1 MMMAR
6 IVLLLWMTA
15 LAAFAAEQPFRWEW
29 KAEKGTLKVTLH
41 TEEGSYVYRNATS
54 LRLGEASPVR
64 SPEAVTYED
73 SIMGKTEIY
82 RGEASWCFEPLPEKE
97 SELIVSWQGCR
108 SRKGS
113 APLCYPPETVRIR
126 LNPEEKTSGILYPAE
141 KTEQAV
147 SSGELYPGVV
157 VERTAFGYQN
167 AEQFT
172 AFLEGRENG
181 GFSFAGKGIL
191 LVLILTLVG
200 GLALNLTPCVLPMI
214 PINLAIIGAD
224 SGGRRNAWI
233 RGTVYAAGIA
243 VAYGIVGLAAV
254 LGGATFGALGSL
266 WYFNLGVAVV
276 FVILALSMFDVFS
289 IDFSRFGGSVRTPST
304 AKLAG
309 VFLLGGL
316 SALLAGAC
324 VAPVVIAVLLY
335 SAGLYADGNP
345 FGLALPFLLGAG
357 MGLPWPFVAAGLAR
371 VPKPG
376 KWMVRVKYVFGIVI
390 LLAAG
395 YYGVLG
401 TRLAIGEFSAAD
413 RQSSAAAP
421 ASGTQALDDA
431 LLEAVLNGKPVLIDF
446 WAEWCKNCKAMDRG
460 PMRDPA
466 VRKALENFNV
476 VKLDATRVSDPQIK
490 AVMERFRISGLPAF
504 VIVKPAP

>member
-1 MMMAR
+1 MCFQSISR
-6 IVLLLWMTA
+6 
-15 LAAFAAEQPFRWEW
+15 
-29 KAEKGTLKVTLH
+29 
-41 TEEGSYVYRNATS
+41 GSA
-54 LRLGEASPVR
+54 EASGHRRPQ
-64 SPEAVTYED
+64 
-73 SIMGKTEIY
+73 
-82 RGEASWCFEPLPEKE
+82 SW
-97 SELIVSWQGCR
+97 R
-108 SRKGS
+108 
-113 APLCYPPETVRIR
+113 
-126 LNPEEKTSGILYPAE
+126 
-141 KTEQAV
+141 
-147 SSGELYPGVV
+147 
-157 VERTAFGYQN
+157 
-167 AEQFT
+167 
-172 AFLEGRENG
+172 
-181 GFSFAGKGIL
+181 
-191 LVLILTLVG
+191 
-200 GLALNLTPCVLPMI
+200 
-214 PINLAIIGAD
+214 
-224 SGGRRNAWI
+224 
-233 RGTVYAAGIA
+233 
-243 VAYGIVGLAAV
+243 
-254 LGGATFGALGSL
+254 
-266 WYFNLGVAVV
+266 
-276 FVILALSMFDVFS
+276 
-289 IDFSRFGGSVRTPST
+289 
-304 AKLAG
+304 G

>member
-1 MMMAR
+1 MIVR
-6 IVLLLWMTA
+6 IFLLLF
-15 LAAFAAEQPFRWEW
+15 AAASAVFAAEQPFRWDW
-29 KAEKGTLKVTLH
+29 KTDNGTLTVTLH
-41 TEEGSYVYRNATS
+41 TEEGSYIYRNATS
-54 LRLGEASPVR
+54 LRFGGSAPAKTPDALAF
-64 SPEAVTYED
+64 ED
-73 SIMGKTEIY
+73 SVMGKTEIY
-82 RGEASWCFEPLPEKE
+82 KGEKSWVFHPLPDKE
-97 SELIVSWQGCR
+97 TELAVSWQGCR
-108 SRKGS
+108 SKAGS
-113 APLCYPPETVRIR
+113 APLCYPPETVRIS
-126 LNPEEKTSGILYPAE
+126 LNPNENGSGTLYPVE
-141 KTEQAV
+141 KTESAP
-147 SSGELYPGVV
+147 SSGDLYPGVV
-157 VERTAFGYQN
+157 IERTAFGYRN

-172 AFLEGRENG
+172 AFLEGKEAG
-181 GFSFAGKGIL
+181 GFNFADKGIV
-191 LVLILTLVG
+191 LVLILTLLG

-224 SGGRRNAWI
+224 SGGRRNALI
-233 RGTVYAAGIA
+233 RGSVYAAGIA
-243 VAYGIVGLAAV
+243 VAYGAVGLAAV
-254 LGGATFGALGSL
+254 LGGASFGVLSSL
-266 WYFNLGVAVV
+266 WYFNLGVAAV
-276 FVILALSMFDVFS
+276 FVILALSMFDVFT
-289 IDFSRFGGSVRTPST
+289 IDFSRWGGSIRTPST

-335 SAGLYADGNP
+335 SADLYAGGNP

-357 MGLPWPFVAAGLAR
+357 MGLPWPFAAAGIAR
-371 VPKPG
+371 IPKPG
-376 KWMVRVKYVFGIVI
+376 KWMVRIKYAFGIVI

-401 TRLAIGEFSAAD
+401 TRLAINEFSASNP
-413 RQSSAAAP
+413 QLSASAP
-421 ASGTQALDDA
+421 KTGTQALDDA
-431 LLEAVLNGKPVLIDF
+431 LLEAILNGKPVLIDF
-446 WAEWCKNCKAMDRG
+446 WAEWCKNCKAMDLG

>member
-1 MMMAR
+1 MAR

-82 RGEASWCFEPLPEKE
+82 RGEASWSFEPLPEKE

-126 LNPEEKTSGILYPAE
+126 LNPDEKTSGILYPAE

-172 AFLEGRENG
+172 AFLEGRESG

-200 GLALNLTPCVLPMI
+200 GLALNLTPCVLPMGRI
-214 PINLAIIGAD
+214 REGGAMRG
-224 SGGRRNAWI
+224 SGGRFMRRESRSHTESSDW
-233 RGTVYAAGIA
+233 RPCSEERLSGHWDRSGI
-243 VAYGIVGLAAV
+243 
-254 LGGATFGALGSL
+254 
-266 WYFNLGVAVV
+266 
-276 FVILALSMFDVFS
+276 SMS
-289 IDFSRFGGSVRTPST
+289 ASRSCS
-304 AKLAG
+304 
-309 VFLLGGL
+309 
-316 SALLAGAC
+316 
-324 VAPVVIAVLLY
+324 
-335 SAGLYADGNP
+335 
-345 FGLALPFLLGAG
+345 
-357 MGLPWPFVAAGLAR
+357 
-371 VPKPG
+371 
-376 KWMVRVKYVFGIVI
+376 
-390 LLAAG
+390 
-395 YYGVLG
+395 
-401 TRLAIGEFSAAD
+401 
-413 RQSSAAAP
+413 
-421 ASGTQALDDA
+421 
-431 LLEAVLNGKPVLIDF
+431 
-446 WAEWCKNCKAMDRG
+446 
-460 PMRDPA
+460 
-466 VRKALENFNV
+466 
-476 VKLDATRVSDPQIK
+476 
-490 AVMERFRISGLPAF
+490 
-504 VIVKPAP
+504 